1 MKNELT
7 ELSHKVK
14 TISTKGFTKDLVNPY
29 KGDNISIFYYKY
41 FYSGMLQN
49 YFLLI
54 PAKNKNKYFSG
65 TTDIYSWKIR
75 GISEESIENINKRN

>member
-1 MKNELT
+1 MINT
-7 ELSHKVK
+7 
-14 TISTKGFTKDLVNPY
+14 Y

-54 PAKNKNKYFSG
+54 PAKKNKYFSG
-65 TTDIYSWKIR
+65 TTDIYLWKIR
-75 GISEESIENINKRN
+75 GISEKSIENINKRN

>member
-14 TISTKGFTKDLVNPY
+14 AISTKGFTKDLINTY
-29 KGDNISIFYYKY
+29 KGDISIFYYKY

-54 PAKNKNKYFSG
+54 PAKKINILVALLIF
-65 TTDIYSWKIR
+65 IR
-75 GISEESIENINKRN
+75 GKLEEYQKKVLKI